1 MNDSPET
8 APFTPPTWMRNGH
21 LQTLGASLPLWAP
34 PRTFTENEERILVP
48 VEEGSL
54 VARAWWQ
61 KERQKERQK
70 ADAPKTAVILVHG
83 VGGDVGSQYVIR
95 AAVAVHRA
103 GMHAVRLNLRGAGEG
118 LKTAPTLYHAGL
130 TEDLR
135 STVDVLLARPN
146 VSDVAIVGFS
156 LGGNVTLKLAGE
168 WGSDAPKKI
177 RAMVAISPPLDLV
190 RTSRALERRRSFPY
204 RRYVLKK
211 LLETGREY
219 AKLYPER
226 ARYDVAKLARA
237 KLIREYDEQV
247 VAPMHGFQSADDY
260 YRKMSAGLFLPR
272 IQMRTLLVHAEDD
285 PMIPPD
291 TMRPSLEKIPKSL
304 TVDWTKRGGHVG
316 WFGGFSEDGFVQ
328 TYAMKKSIAFIE
340 KV

>member
-1 MNDSPET
+1 MIATAMGTSFSPP
-8 APFTPPTWMRNGH
+8 AWMRNAH

-34 PRTFTENEERILVP
+34 PRSFTENEERMLIP
-48 VEEGSL
+48 VDEGSL

-61 KERQKERQK
+61 PQKSNS
-70 ADAPKTAVILVHG
+70 AKTAVILVHG
-83 VGGDVGSQYVIR
+83 VGGDAVGSQYVVR

-135 STVDVLLARPN
+135 STVDALLARPN

-156 LGGNVTLKLAGE
+156 LGGNVTLKLSGE
-168 WGSDAPKKI
+168 WGSDAPKNV

-190 RTSRALERRRSFPY
+190 TTSRALERRRSFPY

-226 ARYDVAKLARA
+226 ARYDVKKLSRA

-247 VAPMHGFQSADDY
+247 VAPMHGFKSADDY
-260 YRKMSAGLFLPR
+260 YRRMSAGLFLPR

-291 TMRPSLEKIPKSL
+291 TMRPSLESIPKSL

-316 WFGGFSEDGFVQ
+316 WFGSLSEDGFVQ
-328 TYAMKKSIAFIE
+328 TYAMKKAIAFIE
-340 KV
+340 SA